1 MVSNNSALKVS
12 ATLGFGLDRPETRWS
27 SRTVPLRLAVMKHE
41 TDRAEVVSANEGDP
55 AEVVSANEG
64 DPACWAHLI
73 CPECGAIEIEGHRP
87 ACRYEQAE
95 ASGTDRASE
104 S

>member
-1 MVSNNSALKVS
+1 MP
-12 ATLGFGLDRPETRWS
+12 LG
-27 SRTVPLRLAVMKHE
+27 LAVMKHE

-55 AEVVSANEG
+55 A
-64 DPACWAHLI
+64 CWAHLI
-73 CPECGAIEIEGHRP
+73 CSEGGAIEIEGHRP